1 MTRRINTVA
10 FARCFGFGIAL
21 LVHRTEA
28 TVLMRRHYLTAAERS
43 HYIQLRREHNQIGIR
58 SDDKATFRF
67 QTDSARGIFRRH
79 RDGFIQRN
87 VHLAHHHAHEVDHA
101 RGAARES

>member
-1 MTRRINTVA
+1 METVGV
-10 FARCFGFGIAL
+10 CVHL
-21 LVHRTEA
+21 LVHRAEA
-28 TVLMRRHYLTAAERS
+28 TVLMRRHTLTATERS
-43 HYIQLRREHNQIGIR
+43 HYIQLRREHNQIGVR

-67 QTDSARGIFRRH
+67 ETDSACGIFRRH

-101 RGAARES
+101 RGAARER